1 MKKEKRKFSREFPTL
16 LLLLAFL
23 VVVGCSNNKGGSFA
37 PPPMPV
43 EIAEVAKGTVSDRF
57 TAVGTLEAVNAITVV
72 SQIDAVVQEIPFLE
86 GSLLAKGDLIAQLD
100 DAQLQ
105 AQKARTEA
113 LRDQRKISYDRVK
126 SLVEQKLAATQELD
140 DVSAALKIAE
150 ADLALIQ
157 AQLSKTRIIA
167 PFTGLVGTRRISPG
181 TFLRSGDPITDLAQI
196 DELRVIFYAPERYL
210 PELRPGAQV
219 IVYTTA
225 YPGYELKGKI
235 NVIEPV
241 VDPATRTVKIT
252 AKVGNSNLRFRPGM
266 SADVSAVLSERKNA
280 LIIPDEA
287 IFAEGD
293 QNLVY
298 VIKPDSSVTRTAVTL
313 GTRLQGTVEVLK
325 GLEPGMK
332 IVRAGHQK
340 LFEGAKVFPVTN
352 QNAAVPTGNKS

>member
-1 MKKEKRKFSREFPTL
+1 MSLLMKSKYSCSWIFPL
-16 LLLLAFL
+16 LLILL
-23 VVVGCSNNKGGSFA
+23 VISCSKNQGGGFA
-37 PPPMPV
+37 PPPTPV
-43 EIAEVAKGTVSDRF
+43 EVAEVVKGTVADRF
-57 TAVGTLEAVNAITVV
+57 AAVGTLEAVNAITVV
-72 SQIDAVVQEIPFLE
+72 SQIDAVVLEIPFQE

-105 AQKARTEA
+105 AQKARAEA
-113 LRDQRKISYDRVK
+113 LRDQRKLSYDRIK
-126 SLVEQKLAATQELD
+126 SLVDRKLAANQELD

-150 ADLALIQ
+150 ADLAIIQ
-157 AQLSKTRIIA
+157 AQLSKTKIVA
-167 PFTGLVGTRRISPG
+167 PFTGLVGTRRVSPG

-196 DELRVIFYAPERYL
+196 DELRIIFYAPERYL

-219 IVYTTA
+219 TVSTTA
-225 YPGYELKGKI
+225 YPGYELKGRI
-235 NVIEPV
+235 NVVEPV

-266 SADVSAVLSERKNA
+266 SADVWAVLSERKNA

-298 VIKPDSSVTRTAVTL
+298 VIKPDSSVARAAVTL

-332 IVRAGHQK
+332 VVRAGHQK
-340 LFEGAKVFPVTN
+340 LFEGAKVFPVIN
-352 QNAAVPTGNKS
+352 QNTAAPTGNKS

>member
-1 MKKEKRKFSREFPTL
+1 MKKEKRKSSRKFPTL
-16 LLLLAFL
+16 LLFVAFL
-23 VVVGCSNNKGGSFA
+23 VGVGCSNNKGGSFA

-43 EIAEVAKGTVSDRF
+43 EIAEVVKGTVSNRF
-57 TAVGTLEAVNAITVV
+57 AAVGTLEGVNAITVV
-72 SQIDAVVQEIPFLE
+72 SQIDAVVLEIPFEE

-105 AQKARTEA
+105 AQKARAEA
-113 LRDQRKISYDRVK
+113 LRDQRKISYDRIK
-126 SLVEQKLAATQELD
+126 SLVDQKLAATQELD

-157 AQLSKTRIIA
+157 AQLTKTKIVA
-167 PFTGLVGTRRISPG
+167 PFTGLVGTRRVSPG
-181 TFLRSGDPITDLAQI
+181 TFLRSGDPITDLAQV
-196 DELRVIFYAPERYL
+196 DELRIIFYAPERYL

-219 IVYTTA
+219 TVSTAA
-225 YPGYELKGKI
+225 YPGYELKGRI
-235 NVIEPV
+235 NVVEPV

-298 VIKPDSSVTRTAVTL
+298 VIKPDSSVARTPVTL

-332 IVRAGHQK
+332 IVRTGHQK
-340 LFEGAKVFPVTN
+340 LFEGAKVFPVSN
-352 QNAAVPTGNKS
+352 QNTSTPTGNKS

>member
-1 MKKEKRKFSREFPTL
+1 MGKESNLTFLILVLFLTL
-16 LLLLAFL
+16 L
-23 VVVGCSNNKGGSFA
+23 VVISCSKNQDGGFA

-57 TAVGTLEAVNAITVV
+57 AAVGTLEAVNAITVV
-72 SQIDAVVQEIPFLE
+72 SQIDAVVMEIPFQE

-105 AQKARTEA
+105 AQKARAEA

-126 SLVEQKLAATQELD
+126 SLVDQKLAANQELD

-157 AQLSKTRIIA
+157 AQLSKTKIVA
-167 PFTGLVGTRRISPG
+167 PFTGLVGTRRVSPG
-181 TFLRSGDPITDLAQI
+181 TFMRSGDPITDLAQI
-196 DELRVIFYAPERYL
+196 DELRIIFYAPERYL

-219 IVYTTA
+219 TVSTTA
-225 YPGYELKGKI
+225 YPGYELKGRI
-235 NVIEPV
+235 NVVEPV

-252 AKVGNSNLRFRPGM
+252 AKVENSNLRLRPGM
-266 SADVSAVLSERKNA
+266 SADVWAVLSERKNS
-280 LIIPDEA
+280 LLIPDEA

-298 VIKPDSSVTRTAVTL
+298 VIKPDSSVARTPVTL

-332 IVRAGHQK
+332 IVRTGHQK

-352 QNAAVPTGNKS
+352 QNAAAPTGNKS